1 MSNQYQHALVEVP
14 FEFRHCCWFCGE
26 PAAKTFSFPQTD
38 NYLLN
43 PTHPALSLFSCGECL
58 IPAHKSK
65 LASIWLVAAS
75 VKKYLIKKYHKDLAI
90 GINWTQEELAN
101 SEFEQGNFAGFQK
114 SAWLMYEIA
123 RERVNFK
130 GWPLIVAGINIDE
143 LRWQTDESFI
153 FDGINYPTIEE
164 AIEHYSM
171 TYDLQKSYFKQVLY
185 KLGGNN
191 FAQAVRFCR
200 LLIGTTP
207 DERKQALIS
216 LD

>member
-1 MSNQYQHALVEVP
+1 MSHQHQDAFIEVP

-26 PAAKTFSFPQTD
+26 PAAKIFSFPQSD
-38 NYLLN
+38 NYLLK
-43 PTHPALSLFSCGECL
+43 PVHPALSLSCCGECF
-58 IPAHKSK
+58 IPAQKSK
-65 LASIWLVAAS
+65 LASIWQVATS
-75 VKKYLIKKYHKDLAI
+75 VKKHQIKKYHKDLAI

-101 SEFEQGNFAGFQK
+101 SEFEQGNFAGFKQ

-123 RERVNFK
+123 RDRVNFK

-143 LRWQTDESFI
+143 LRWQTAENFA

-164 AIEHYSM
+164 AIEHYSK
-171 TYDLQKSYFKQVLY
+171 TYDLQVGFFKQVLY

-200 LLIGTTP
+200 LLVGATP
-207 DERKQALIS
+207 NERKQALIS